1 MTDATLNQEPSPT
14 PPPLPLLSWERNWA
28 LWTHLGAVSAI
39 IGLPVLL
46 SLILWAHK
54 KSESPFV
61 EHHGREAVNF
71 QLSIVTYLLIAN
83 ITMWVLGWL
92 MCGLPWV
99 LMPVISFI
107 VIAFAVI
114 QAVRGAIH
122 ASGEKMFMYPVTI
135 RFVK

>member
-1 MTDATLNQEPSPT
+1 MTDTPTTPEPSPV
-14 PPPLPLLSWERNWA
+14 PPPLPLQSWERNWA
-28 LWTHLGAVSAI
+28 LWTHLGAVSAV
-39 IGLPVLL
+39 IGLPVVLT
-46 SLILWAHK
+46 LILWAHK
-54 KSESPFV
+54 KSESAFI

-71 QLSIVTYLLIAN
+71 QLSIVTYLLISN
-83 ITMWVLGWL
+83 ISMWSLGWL

-114 QAVRGAIH
+114 QAIRAAIR

-135 RFVK
+135 RYVK